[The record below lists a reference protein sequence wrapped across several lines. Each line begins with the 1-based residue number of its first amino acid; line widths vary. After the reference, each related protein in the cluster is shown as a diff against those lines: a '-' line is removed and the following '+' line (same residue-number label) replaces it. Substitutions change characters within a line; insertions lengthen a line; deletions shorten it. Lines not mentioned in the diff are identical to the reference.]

1 MEPRLPGPGFRTT
14 GPVCPEGRG
23 VAILKERRLRDELQT
38 ARTTWLSPRSA
49 VVVGLAAGAMLAV
62 SAAASAGVI
71 KIGASLRMKTE
82 TGEKYGQ
89 MVVDEL
95 EAINAAGGVNGHTIE
110 VKLLNDEC
118 KSDIGVANATK
129 YAYQDNVHLFVGS
142 TCSSVSLPIVDVI
155 HKAGVPMLIPHST
168 NYKITLKGSPWVYRV
183 PISSRFSAAA
193 AAKFTAE
200 NIGTKIAYIWA
211 SDAAS
216 QADAQKFYEYIE
228 TYHGEPP
235 LYAEQF
241 QEGELDLR
249 AHLLK
254 IKALSPEALMISA
267 QSQDFA
273 RGLVQSYEVGIGP
286 SVKRIGG
293 SAASNRPAAV
303 LAGDAIKSACS
314 TTPPSRT
321 RIRIPKAQ
329 AFVKMTS
336 ERYGVANPDH
346 DFSQAWDLVQIA
358 KIALER
364 AELTLTDDSLA
375 ADRAAIRDALG
386 TVQGY
391 ATLGGGVVDFCADPT
406 PECRDGN
413 KTPVLIEY
421 TKGGENSEVQLLGKT
436 TFGADFGLASMAE
449 EAAALRKSLD
459 N

>member
-1 MEPRLPGPGFRTT
+1 MNRYLPKKT
-14 GPVCPEGRG
+14 GHG
-23 VAILKERRLRDELQT
+23 LRN
-38 ARTTWLSPRSA
+38 A
-49 VVVGLAAGAMLAV
+49 VLAGAAASLLAV
-62 SAAASAGVI
+62 SGAASAGVI
-71 KIGASLRMKTE
+71 KVGVSLRMKTE

-89 MVVDEL
+89 MVVDEF
-95 EAINAAGGVNGHTIE
+95 EAINAAGGINGHTFE

-129 YAYQDNVHLFVGS
+129 FAYQDNVHLFIGS
-142 TCSSVSLPIVDVI
+142 SCSSVSLPIVDVL

-193 AAKFTAE
+193 AAKYTAE

-235 LYAEQF
+235 VYAEQF
-241 QEGELDLR
+241 QEGETDLR

-254 IKALSPEALMISA
+254 IKALKPEALMISA

-273 RGLVQSYEVGIGP
+273 RGLVQSYEVGIPP

-293 SAASNRPAAV
+293 SAASNRPAPI
-303 LAGDAIKSACS
+303 LAEDAIKGVFFHAAFSYAD
-314 TTPPSRT
+314 PD
-321 RIRIPKAQ
+321 PKVKE
-329 AFVKMTS
+329 FVAMTS

-346 DFSQAWDLVQIA
+346 DFSQAWDSVHVARIA
-358 KIALER
+358 VEGAD
-364 AELTLTDDSLA
+364 LTLTDDSLA

-391 ATLGGGVVDFCADPT
+391 VTLGGGVVDFCADPT

-421 TKGGENSEVQLLGKT
+421 TKGGEDYEIRVIGKT
-436 TFGADFGLASMAE
+436 TFGADFGLAGMEE
-449 EAAALRKSLD
+449 EAMKLRESLD